1 MEGDIAKRIVDKGR
15 ARSRCRHRFTVR
27 HTFHRNNAL
36 AGIVDRNIAIRIFNR
51 CIGGAGHRQ
60 FASGVKACDDNN
72 IGARALQ
79 HKVSDWCD
87 HSRCS
92 CAIASAFKGCTVGQ
106 SGNVDGARAVVVNG
120 QMLLV

>member
-1 MEGDIAKRIVDKGR
+1 MESDIAKRIADNSSP
-15 ARSRCRHRFTVR
+15 ASRGCHCFTIR
-27 HTFHRNNAL
+27 RTFHRNNAC
-36 AGIVDRNIAIRIFNR
+36 AGIVDGYVAIRISDR

-60 FASGVKACDDNN
+60 FSSGVKACDDNN

-79 HKVSDWCD
+79 RKVSDWCD

-92 CAIASAFKGCTVGQ
+92 CAIASAFKACTIGQ

-120 QMLLV
+120 KMLLV